1 MTVSE
6 EFVTIELA
14 SYLQKDG
21 WRVISVHPPGG
32 QGPFVIP
39 KEATDRSIERGSFHP
54 DVVAIRRER
63 GVSRVLLA
71 EVKPT
76 PRELDADVVKLKRLA
91 QSRSALLFVLF
102 RCQTFDGGPADGVD
116 FDQYQS
122 SVSDTLPIDF
132 MVASEGDSFC
142 LQHRDDLL
150 PYRLTEIR
158 FPFAHSNRTGLVTTH
173 E

>member
-14 SYLQKDG
+14 SYLHNDG

-54 DVVAIRRER
+54 DVVAMRRER

-71 EVKPT
+71 EVKK
-76 PRELDADVVKLKRLA
+76 V
-91 QSRSALLFVLF
+91 
-102 RCQTFDGGPADGVD
+102 
-116 FDQYQS
+116 
-122 SVSDTLPIDF
+122 
-132 MVASEGDSFC
+132 
-142 LQHRDDLL
+142 
-150 PYRLTEIR
+150 
-158 FPFAHSNRTGLVTTH
+158 
-173 E
+173 